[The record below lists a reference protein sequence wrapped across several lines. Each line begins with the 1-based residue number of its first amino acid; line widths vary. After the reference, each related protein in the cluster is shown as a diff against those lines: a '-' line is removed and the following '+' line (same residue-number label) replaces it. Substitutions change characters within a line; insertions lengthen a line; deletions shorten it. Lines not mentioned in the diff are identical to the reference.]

1 MNNDEYEYDYDSFG
15 EEEEVDPDAQ
25 RESKMLKREKTKEV
39 DAIEKMAWRLM
50 ELGAHELPGLPLEE
64 RVRDEL
70 LVARGMK
77 PSKSRNRQV
86 RFVAKLMRGYDLQE
100 IEDSLDNLKLTQS
113 SWELMLKRCEYWR
126 TKLLDEGDSAL
137 QSLMEVCP
145 HADRQ
150 ALRQLV
156 RRAQKEQAAQKPPK
170 LVKELFQVLKELS
183 PDSP

>member
-1 MNNDEYEYDYDSFG
+1 
-15 EEEEVDPDAQ
+15 
-25 RESKMLKREKTKEV
+25 
-39 DAIEKMAWRLM
+39 
-50 ELGAHELPGLPLEE
+50 
-64 RVRDEL
+64 
-70 LVARGMK
+70 
-77 PSKSRNRQV
+77 
-86 RFVAKLMRGYDLQE
+86 
-100 IEDSLDNLKLTQS
+100 
-113 SWELMLKRCEYWR
+113 MLKRCEYWR

-137 QSLMEVCP
+137 QGLMEVCP